1 MRPFSGPKILYAG
14 LILLAALAAS
24 PSLAQLPGANYWG
37 DADGNGIIEIPD
49 LIALNNV
56 LGDPAAGDGLIYQGY
71 PQSRFRQDL
80 DGNGIIEVPD
90 LIILNSWVSGDFS
103 NKPGN
108 PDRIFPEASA
118 LSVAPGESVMLGA
131 YALSPASA
139 GSAPRT
145 GFGVILKIDPG
156 SSCTSGELFGYD
168 VAGGATVNEWRA
180 SAAYHYTLRP
190 DAPENGRVTV
200 KFRGTGCSLGQ
211 TVIVNVYIPSDDEAG
226 VVPGRFPQRLSAGN
240 ISIIIMPTGCQQVSA
255 IDVQP
260 SNPVVEQGSTTLF
273 KAVCTLADSTT
284 VDCTNSYCGAN
295 AQWSCSGHLTQ
306 LIPANL
312 AQAQMGYGS
321 GTVTAALDLGFAPPL
336 TDSELVTVTD
346 LTPPDTSI
354 NSAPPATSN
363 NSNASFSFTCNESSC
378 SFECMMDSQ
387 AWSICSSP
395 AVYSSIPD
403 GVHTFSVR
411 AIDSAGNVDPSPTS
425 YTWTIDTIA
434 PETLLSFFPANPTR
448 QTTASFVFSCT
459 GGPCAF
465 ECKLDGSLWSA
476 CTAPKNYSGL
486 SRSAHTFQVRAA
498 DAAGNIDPTP
508 ISYAWTV
515 TISLPGVEFG
525 MAPASGANRVL
536 VLLVNF
542 ADTQPTFTAQDFQQL
557 FFADAPGSM
566 RDFYQKASYGQLNL
580 SGDVVGWIQVSG
592 THDYYGNS
600 RGGKGATF
608 YPRNLFRMVE
618 EAIDQAEAM
627 GVDFSNYDNDGDGW
641 VDSLIIIHQGQGS
654 ERSGNANDIRTTMVP
669 LTMGGPMPR
678 FYNNVKVEYFEIAP
692 ELAGPDQQMEIGLIS
707 HEFGHLLGMKD
718 TYMLYSSSAYGVG
731 NYDLM
736 SYGCWG
742 GDDRSP
748 TQPIYPSPFSKELT
762 GWLNPLVVN
771 SDTILYIPPVE
782 TNAYAAKIM
791 FSSDDRDYFMVS
803 NQQPL
808 GYDQKIPASGIM
820 VWHVDKKSYLGNA
833 WAAPL
838 PGRCDT
844 YTPNFHAMLAVEQAD
859 GLFEIEY
866 GLNAGNPGDSY
877 PAGAGFSTLTTPDSY
892 TYNCF
897 PSGVEINVLDS
908 NPDAIK
914 VQARLRRFQTNF
926 SAPQFWLK
934 DYYFQPV
941 AGRADSDQYPEAN
954 EELRLRVKIMN
965 TGTLA
970 QNVSLQA
977 GSTSPYVTVLNSSAS
992 YPDLQAGDSAFNTT
1006 NIRIRFQQSNCDETM
1021 AVIKIQ
1027 FGANASGYSWSQN
1040 LNITIGHPAVLLVDD
1055 DGGERT
1061 EALFADAF
1069 ENGNMFGY
1077 SWDKWET
1084 AKQGIPALQH
1094 MQNHRAVIWVCG
1106 PEQNPLSATE
1116 INRLEQYLDS
1126 GGQLILSSAYLL
1138 LNSTNA
1144 VRNFAKNYL
1153 GLDDWQD
1160 NYFAIQNVTGL
1171 SQNPVSDGVGNSL
1184 LLYVNYI
1191 PIYPRNV
1198 GLMPAANTM
1207 PIFINNLN
1215 NAVMV
1220 QRFSPV
1226 SGSGVIF
1233 SSFGLEHLSRNV
1245 LYLNYPVNTGLVR
1258 RMLNALRHQPG
1269 QPVILN
1275 GQPGSLWAG
1284 SSAVSLTL
1292 TGIDFNE
1299 NTSFS
1304 FPEPGIQIVSK
1315 TFNPAN
1321 QTVNLVI
1328 NVLTGASPGWRK
1340 ISAQNP
1346 GIPAAVYDRFLLVR

>member
-1 MRPFSGPKILYAG
+1 MRPFSGPKIWCAG
-14 LILLAALAAS
+14 LILLAALAAN
-24 PSLAQLPGANYWG
+24 PSIAQLPGASYWG
-37 DADGNGIIEIPD
+37 DADGNGIIEVPD
-49 LIALNNV
+49 LIALNSV
-56 LGDPAAGDGLIYQGY
+56 LGDPAANDSLLYQGY

-80 DGNGIIEVPD
+80 DGNGIMEVPD

-103 NKPGN
+103 NRPGN
-108 PDRIFPEASA
+108 PDRLLLEASA
-118 LSVAPGESVMLGA
+118 ISVAPGESVTLGA
-131 YALSPASA
+131 YALSPAAA
-139 GSAPRT
+139 GSALRT
-145 GFGVILKIDPG
+145 GFGVIFKIDPSG
-156 SSCTSGELFGYD
+156 SCVGGELLGYD

-190 DAPENGRVTV
+190 DGPENGRALV

-211 TVIVNVYIPSDDEAG
+211 TVIVNVYIPDDSESGA
-226 VVPGRFPQRLSAGN
+226 VPGRFPQRLSAGN
-240 ISIIIMPTGCQQVSA
+240 INITIMPMGCQQVSA
-255 IDVQP
+255 IDVKP

-295 AQWSCSGHLTQ
+295 TQWSCAGHLTQ

-312 AQAQMGYGS
+312 IQAQMGYGS
-321 GTVTAALDLGFAPPL
+321 GTVTATLDPGFAPPL

-354 NSAPPATSN
+354 TSAPLATSK
-363 NSNASFSFTCNESSC
+363 NSNASFSFICNESSC

-395 AVYSSIPD
+395 AVYSSIAD
-403 GVHTFSVR
+403 GVHTFLVR
-411 AIDSAGNVDPSPTS
+411 AIDSAGNVDPSPSS
-425 YTWTIDTIA
+425 YTWTIDTVP
-434 PETLLSFFPANPTR
+434 PETLLSFFPANPTK
-448 QTTASFVFSCT
+448 QTTASFVFSCS
-459 GGPCAF
+459 GGPCTF

-476 CTAPKNYSGL
+476 CTAPSNYSGL
-486 SRSAHTFQVRAA
+486 SRSAHTFQVRAT

-508 ISYAWTV
+508 ASYAWTV
-515 TISLPGVEFG
+515 TNSMPGVEFG
-525 MAPASGANRVL
+525 KAPASGSNRVL

-542 ADTQPTFTAQDFQQL
+542 ADTQPTFTAQDFQRL

-600 RGGKGATF
+600 RGGKGSAV
-608 YPRNLFRMVE
+608 YPRNLFGMAE

-641 VDSLIIIHQGQGS
+641 VDSLVIIHQGQGN
-654 ERSGNANDIRTTMVP
+654 ERSGNPNDIRYTMVP
-669 LTMGGPMPR
+669 LTLGGPMPR
-678 FYNNVKVEYFEIAP
+678 FYNNVKVEYFAIAP
-692 ELAGPDQQMEIGLIS
+692 ELAGLDQQIEIGPIA
-707 HEFGHLLGMKD
+707 HELGHLLGMKD
-718 TYMLYSSSAYGVG
+718 TYMLYSSSAWGVG

-742 GDDRSP
+742 GNDESP
-748 TQPIYPSPFSKELT
+748 TQPIYPSPFQKELV
-762 GWLNPLVVN
+762 GWLNPLVI
-771 SDTILYIPPVE
+771 SADTILYIPPVE

-791 FSSDDRDYFMVS
+791 FSDDDRDYFMVS
-803 NQQPL
+803 NHQPL
-808 GYDQKIPASGIM
+808 GYDQLIPASGIM

-838 PGRCDT
+838 PGRCDI

-866 GLNAGNPGDSY
+866 GLNAGNNTDSFS
-877 PAGAGFSTLTTPDSY
+877 AGTGFSTLTTPDSY
-892 TYNCF
+892 TYDCF

-908 NPDAIK
+908 NPDATK
-914 VQARLRRFQTNF
+914 VQARLRRFQNN
-926 SAPQFWLK
+926 SSSPQFWLK
-934 DYYFQPV
+934 EYHFQPV
-941 AGRADSDQYPEAN
+941 AGHADNDQYPEAN
-954 EELRLRVKIMN
+954 EEMRLRVKIMN

-970 QNVSLQA
+970 QNVSLQV
-977 GSTSPYVTVLNSSAS
+977 GSTSPYVTIVNPSAS
-992 YPDLQAGDSAFNTT
+992 YPDLQAGDSAFNATH
-1006 NIRIRFQQSNCDETM
+1006 IRLRFQQSNCDETM

-1027 FGANASGYSWSQN
+1027 FSANANAYSWSQD

-1061 EALFADAF
+1061 ENLFNDALGNNMYLSSFA
-1069 ENGNMFGY
+1069 
-1077 SWDKWET
+1077 KWET
-1084 AKQGIPALQH
+1084 AKQGTPPLQH

-1138 LNSTNA
+1138 LNSNNA
-1144 VRNFAKNYL
+1144 VQNFAKNYL

-1171 SQNPVSDGVGNSL
+1171 SRNPVSDGIGDSL
-1184 LLYVNYI
+1184 LLQVNYV

-1198 GLMPAANTM
+1198 GLMPAASTM
-1207 PIFINNLN
+1207 PIFINNLSN
-1215 NAVMV
+1215 TVMV
-1220 QRFSPV
+1220 QRYAPG

-1245 LYLNYPVNTGLVR
+1245 LYLNYPFNYGLLR
-1258 RMLNALRHQPG
+1258 RMLNALKYQPG
-1269 QPVILN
+1269 QPVVLDC
-1275 GQPGSLWAG
+1275 QPQIVLAG
-1284 SSAVSLTL
+1284 SSGVSLTL
-1292 TGIDFNE
+1292 TGIDFNQ
-1299 NTSFS
+1299 NTTFS
-1304 FPEPGIQIVSK
+1304 FPEPGVQIVSK
-1315 TFNPAN
+1315 TFNPAD

-1346 GIPAAVYDRFLLVR
+1346 GIPSAVYDRYLLVR